1 MAKFNISI
9 NAAKASEV
17 SAKVYAEI
25 VKRKQEKHDKNVQ
38 EVINVIVSKIED
50 AMNKAQFNA
59 TILYKEIEAS
69 DEKATADDI
78 MKAMA
83 QVAASSKE
91 KENEINPDIT
101 CTKDVLGDAVHEL
114 KASAGFKVS
123 MFKANPTHPL
133 PYIVVQWDDPDN
145 DECK

>member
-1 MAKFNISI
+1 MTKFNISI

-38 EVINVIVSKIED
+38 NVINVIVSKIED

-78 MKAMA
+78 KTAMA
-83 QVAASSKE
+83 QVASSKE
-91 KENEINPDIT
+91 KESKIEPDIT
-101 CTKDVLGDAVHEL
+101 CTKDVLGDAVMALTEQ
-114 KASAGFKVS
+114 AGFAIS
-123 MFKANPTHPL
+123 RFNPNKEHPFT
-133 PYIVVQWDDPDN
+133 YMVVQWNDPD
-145 DECK
+145 DDSCK